1 MMLSPEGFCL
11 NLLDQLQPKIDK
23 LLLQRGNLIIKW
35 TKVTSVL
42 EIRKTEKDNGRL
54 DNLE

>member
-23 LLLQRGNLIIKW
+23 LLLQQGKFDHKMDESNISFRN
-35 TKVTSVL
+35 
-42 EIRKTEKDNGRL
+42 
-54 DNLE
+54 